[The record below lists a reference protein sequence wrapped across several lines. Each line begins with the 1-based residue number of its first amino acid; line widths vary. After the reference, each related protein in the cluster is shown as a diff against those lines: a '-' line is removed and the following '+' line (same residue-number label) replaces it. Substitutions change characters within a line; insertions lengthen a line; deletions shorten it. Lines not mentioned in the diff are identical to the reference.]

1 MTTRLADLF
10 DTTSSGDV
18 TPSSKHTALDDEF
31 PVTPYAICLTP
42 RSGSTYLTY
51 LLRDTGKFGFPD
63 EWLNAFK
70 IKDEVASLGTS
81 NIALF
86 LQKVLIK
93 HASANGVS
101 GLEMSYSQL
110 LAARQIANLD
120 QTLNGRMRYFYLRR
134 RNIVRQAIS
143 LYTAFQS
150 GLLHSNDSNEI
161 KRAAHDRVEYN
172 RKAIRENINILHD
185 QEMGWETYFG
195 SLRIE
200 PDRLYYEDL
209 VARPDKVLRRMSNIL
224 GLETTPLPSRESA
237 IKPISDQRNEE
248 WEARFREE
256 EAEYL
261 KTHAKHRPF
270 THIRAQE
277 T

>member
-1 MTTRLADLF
+1 MPTRLADLF
-10 DTTSSGDV
+10 ETASSSDV
-18 TPSSKHTALDDEF
+18 APPSKHTAHDEEF
-31 PVTPYAICLTP
+31 PETPYAICLTP

-51 LLRDTGKFGFPD
+51 LLKETGKFGFPD

-86 LQKVLIK
+86 LRRILIK
-93 HASANGVS
+93 HASENGVS
-101 GLEMSYSQL
+101 GLEFSYSQL
-110 LAARQIANLD
+110 LAAQKIGNLD
-120 QTLNGRMRYFYLRR
+120 KTLTGRMRYFYLRR

-150 GLLHSNDSNEI
+150 GLLHSNDSNDE
-161 KRAAHDRVEYN
+161 KRAAHAQVNYN

-209 VARPDKVLRRMSNIL
+209 IARPDKVLRRMSNIL
-224 GLETTPLPSRESA
+224 GLDVTPLPSRDSA
-237 IKPISDQRNEE
+237 IKPISDHRNEE
-248 WEARFREE
+248 WEARFRDE
-256 EAEYL
+256 EADYL
-261 KTHAKHRPF
+261 KTHAKYRPF